1 MQNFGKMLGLLSAF
15 VGLLLLWTLLVT
27 LPVQLLW
34 NWLVPEIFGLP
45 KIGFFQTAG
54 LILLIN
60 FLLNRSGS
68 KSKE

>member
-60 FLLNRSGS
+60 FLFNRSGS